1 MVLSSLAG
9 TWRVPRFLMSSLVV
23 AGLLAGCG
31 GGGDEGTGTSGGTDQ
46 TAPGVDDAEGLGL
59 EGLLG
64 RGSEYFPLGNHDQWV
79 YRTGDGGQLKFK
91 VTGRERVGEIDT
103 SVISHNVPGFAPF
116 EQVNFAV
123 NGRAVRQVPG
133 PNAGPVL
140 QALGPLEVMRFPLT
154 PGERFVQVDRTV
166 DAGVDIDGDG
176 RNDQLSV
183 RSDVTMVGFELLT
196 QTEAGHFART
206 AHLRTR
212 IEQTLVA
219 SATATRST
227 ITATIDDWYA
237 PNVGLVRS
245 RGVFRDGD
253 AVQNTSQSLLAYR
266 VGGRRS
272 DVVAPTVTTL
282 DPAPRSLNGSRTVV
296 NVDFS
301 EPLDADALVPTS
313 VAVTDANG
321 RAVYGNLS
329 LNGNRLTFVP
339 YEPWASGVYTVR
351 LGAGL
356 VDLAGNAL
364 RPRSWSFTIEA
375 EAPTA
380 VLLSPARDAGD
391 VALDAVLR
399 AEFSEALAANTVPG
413 HVHLIDTATGTEVA
427 ATVTLVNPRT
437 LTIRPQAPLQ
447 RATRYQVQFDPAI
460 TDLRGNPVMMS
471 QPWTF
476 GTDPGLF
483 GYPTLVQPQFAPE
496 AVAIGDVNGDGLDD
510 VVMSTYFSFDP
521 ANDFKLVVYLQR
533 PDGTLAAPV
542 RYSNASYSDC
552 KASSLAIADLDG
564 DGRKDVAI
572 AQGGCGVEI
581 FLQRPDGTLASGNW
595 LPYGES
601 HRIRAADINGD
612 GLADLVGMSA
622 QTGQVAVWYQVGGRI
637 SLPTL
642 YPVDAGGGSV
652 FTAGDLDVGDLNGDG
667 RPDIVVSNPNGD
679 ASRSIAVLYQQPD
692 GRYGAPLTLSV
703 DSTWA
708 ARGVAIGD
716 LNGDGRR
723 DLAVTWGG
731 AAPAALSVFY
741 QRADGT
747 LAPQVTLTSL
757 DYPGAIEIADLNQDG
772 RLDAVVA
779 HDGWG
784 SVGVYLQAAN
794 GTLQAEQRFDGTDGS
809 ANPHGLAVGDLNG
822 DGRVDIAQ
830 TGVSVLYNRGTP
842 TATAATE
849 RRMSSSAAAPKL
861 RWWLGVG
868 GRAVPRAPQAPATQ
882 PRANAR

>member
-9 TWRVPRFLMSSLVV
+9 TWRVQRFLLSSLVL
-23 AGLLAGCG
+23 AGLLSGCG
-31 GGGDEGTGTSGGTDQ
+31 GGGDDGTA
-46 TAPGVDDAEGLGL
+46 APGGADQAAPSDDAEGLGL
-59 EGLLG
+59 DALLG
-64 RGSEYFPLGNHDQWV
+64 RGAEYFPLGNNDQWV
-79 YRTGDGGQLKFK
+79 YRTAEGGQLKFK
-91 VTGRERVGEIDT
+91 VTGRERIGDVDT
-103 SVISHNVPGFAPF
+103 SIVAHNVPGFAPF
-116 EQVNFAV
+116 EQVNFAATT
-123 NGRAVRQVPG
+123 RALRQVPG
-133 PNAGPVL
+133 VTTNPVL
-140 QALGPLEVMRFPLT
+140 QALGPLDVMRFPLT
-154 PGERFVQVDRTV
+154 PGERFVQIDRTI
-166 DAGVDIDGDG
+166 DSGVDIDGDG
-176 RNDQLSV
+176 RNDMLTV
-183 RSDVTMVGFELLT
+183 RSVVTMVGFELLT
-196 QTEAGHFART
+196 QVDAGLFPRT
-206 AHLRTR
+206 AHLRTQ

-219 SATATRST
+219 SATATR
-227 ITATIDDWYA
+227 TALTGTIDDWYA
-237 PNVGLVRS
+237 PGVGLIRS
-245 RGVFRDGD
+245 RGVYRDGD
-253 AVQNTSQSLLAYR
+253 AVRNTSQTLLAYR
-266 VGGRRS
+266 VGNRRS
-272 DVVAPTVTTL
+272 DSIAPTVTTM
-282 DPAPRSLNGSRTVV
+282 DPAPRSVHGSRTIV

-301 EPLDADALVPTS
+301 EPLDADALVPAS
-313 VAVTDANG
+313 VSITDANG
-321 RAVYGNLS
+321 RAVFGNIS
-329 LNGNRLTFVP
+329 LDGSRLTFVP
-339 YEPWASGVYTVR
+339 FDPWASGVYTIR
-351 LGAGL
+351 LGTGL

-364 RPRSWSFTIEA
+364 RPRSWAFTVEA

-380 VLLSPARDAGD
+380 VTLSPARDAND
-391 VALDAVLR
+391 VALNAVLR
-399 AEFSEALAANTVPG
+399 AEFSEALAASTVPG
-413 HVHLIDTATGTEVA
+413 NVHLFDASSGTEVA

-437 LTIRPQAPLQ
+437 LTIRPQAALQ
-447 RATRYQVQFDPAI
+447 RGTRYLVQLDPAI
-460 TDLRGNPVMMS
+460 TDLHGNALLMS

-483 GYPTLVQPQFAPE
+483 SYPSLVQPQYAPE

-564 DGRKDVAI
+564 DGRKDLAI

-601 HRIRAADINGD
+601 HRIRAADLNGD

-622 QTGQVAVWYQVGGRI
+622 QTGQ
-637 SLPTL
+637 
-642 YPVDAGGGSV
+642 
-652 FTAGDLDVGDLNGDG
+652 GDLDVGDLNGDG

-679 ASRSIAVLYQQPD
+679 ATRSIAVLYQQAD
-692 GRYGAPLTLSV
+692 GRYGAPVTLSV

-741 QRADGT
+741 QRTDGT
-747 LAPQVTLTSL
+747 LAPPVTLASL
-757 DYPGAIEIADLNQDG
+757 DYPGAIEIGDLNGDG

-794 GTLQAEQRFDGTDGS
+794 GTLQAEQRFTGTDGS

-822 DGRVDIAQ
+822 DGRLDIAQ
-830 TGVSVLYNRGTP
+830 AGVSVLYNRGTP
-842 TATAATE
+842 AATAAAE

-868 GRAVPRAPQAPATQ
+868 GRAASQAQ
-882 PRANAR
+882 VHNNAR